1 MDSQLDVNSVLT
13 DNFFSSGVSV
23 MKNTFLAL
31 MIWLSLV
38 MTHLVE
44 AQENLVMNGGFNAN
58 SNGWTVANTPGGFGY
73 HSRVGNPPGGVQLD
87 NVNPSSLSDPTASQT
102 ITNLVL
108 NQSYLI
114 SGEYRQ
120 GKIRGTNLPLDVP
133 SFGVALNGDYLFTA
147 YSPGNIPDWT
157 QFRFFYTASSSTA
170 LLSISSQIN
179 GTGVSYDIDNI
190 AMYAVP
196 EPSSAML
203 VMLGAGMLG
212 CCWGTRRRSK

>member
-1 MDSQLDVNSVLT
+1 
-13 DNFFSSGVSV
+13 

-31 MIWLSLV
+31 GIWLSLV
-38 MTHLVE
+38 MTHLAE
-44 AQENLVMNGGFNAN
+44 AQENLVMNGGFNGN
-58 SNGWTVANTPGGFGY
+58 WNGWTITNTPYGIGY
-73 HSRVGNPPGGVQLD
+73 HSQVRNPPGAIQLD
-87 NVNPSSLSDPTASQT
+87 DAYTTPGVDPTASQT

-157 QFRFFYTASSSTA
+157 QFRFFYTASSSMA

-179 GTGVSYDIDNI
+179 GTGVSYDVDNI
-190 AMYAVP
+190 AMYALP
-196 EPSSAML
+196 EPSSAIL
-203 VMLGAGMLG
+203 VVFGAVLGMF
-212 CCWGTRRRSK
+212 CRRTFGP